1 MPNTS
6 LLAKLFFSKSGIHPL
21 LSISAELYSPTQ
33 SHMLKSCLIPFRG
46 RHHICCSVFRSIL
59 PSLSLVFPSC
69 SFSLSLFL
77 FSSPPPHFLWIHSS
91 LKILKYCRHRVFSQS
106 NINRK
111 NLERKLTQLR
121 SIFVDFGKMRF
132 DLSKLSYFVLLL
144 GFSLTAKAHVSIV
157 LDLAPWCPF
166 QNHIYIYISIYICC
180 CSVTKSCLTLC
191 NPTPWT
197 TACQPPLS
205 STIS

>member
-1 MPNTS
+1 M
-6 LLAKLFFSKSGIHPL
+6 
-21 LSISAELYSPTQ
+21 LSISAELNSPTQ
-33 SHMLKSCLIPFRG
+33 SHMLKPCLIPFRG

-59 PSLSLVFPSC
+59 PSLYLVFPSC

-77 FSSPPPHFLWIHSS
+77 FSSTPPHFLWIHSS

-166 QNHIYIYISIYICC
+166 QNHIYISLSIYMLLF
-180 CSVTKSCLTLC
+180 SH
-191 NPTPWT
+191 
-197 TACQPPLS
+197 
-205 STIS
+205 